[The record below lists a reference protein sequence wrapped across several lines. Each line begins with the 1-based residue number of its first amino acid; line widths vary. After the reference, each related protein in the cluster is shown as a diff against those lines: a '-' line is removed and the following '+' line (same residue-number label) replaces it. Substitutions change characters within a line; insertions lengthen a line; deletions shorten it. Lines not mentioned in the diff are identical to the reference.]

1 MMSRKIKNIL
11 FISLPN
17 LYFRSDSL

>member
-1 MMSRKIKNIL
+1 MSRKIKNIL